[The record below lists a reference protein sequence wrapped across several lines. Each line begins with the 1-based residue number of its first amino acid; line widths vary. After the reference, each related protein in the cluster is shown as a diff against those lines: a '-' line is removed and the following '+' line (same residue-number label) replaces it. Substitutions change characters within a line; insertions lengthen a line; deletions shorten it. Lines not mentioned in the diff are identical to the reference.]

1 MLEPMSILV
10 PPQNI
15 VLAGGAV
22 VLSDLRK
29 SNRVDELSQEI
40 SKLTGRPVPVLVET
54 LARAPES
61 GFLLVLEAWEIPS
74 YPELG
79 PRTILMNADRQALGS
94 PFFEERIQDRY
105 ALAGAF
111 EHKALFHGLIPV
123 AERAGLEIVSGNRAS
138 AYRSLRCPQPCSRAE
153 MIVRYLTAYEEM
165 GLHLRR

>member
-1 MLEPMSILV
+1 MRESLTILV
-10 PPQNI
+10 PPQGV
-15 VLAGGAV
+15 VLADGTA

-29 SNRVDELSQEI
+29 SPTIHELSQEL
-40 SKLTGRPVPVLVET
+40 SQHTGKPVPVLVET
-54 LARAPES
+54 LASAPES
-61 GFLLVLEAWEIPS
+61 GFLLVPEAWEIPY
-74 YPELG
+74 YPDLG
-79 PRTILMNADRQALGS
+79 PRTIVINADRQALGS

-153 MIVRYLTAYEEM
+153 IIVRYLTAYEEM